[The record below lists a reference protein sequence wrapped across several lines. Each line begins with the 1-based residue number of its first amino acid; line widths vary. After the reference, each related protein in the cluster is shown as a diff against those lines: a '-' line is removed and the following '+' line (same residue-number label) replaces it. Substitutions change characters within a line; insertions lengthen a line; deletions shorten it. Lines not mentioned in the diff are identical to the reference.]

1 MNGPAMRLLASA
13 LFGAILPL
21 AFIGG
26 IALQSES
33 PALHADRA
41 AFQFLLPVLLFGL
54 MAFAIWTL
62 MRQRLALPVS
72 NVAR

>member
-1 MNGPAMRLLASA
+1 MSGTGPRLLASA

-26 IALQSES
+26 TALQSEN

-41 AFQFLLPVLLFGL
+41 AFQILLPALLFGL
-54 MAFAIWTL
+54 MAFAIWILT
-62 MRQRLALPVS
+62 RRPVS